1 MVARGIPP
9 QQAEHQVGQDQT
21 RGVDYYR
28 DRLLGVLTKETSR
41 KRNERYTHQEQY
53 VDPEERPVRAFDVVK
68 HIVVGDPVDAN
79 DHKAQYVAQET
90 GPLPEELIAQVAVQ
104 FR

>member
-1 MVARGIPP
+1 MQWPSLLSHIRSFVMLGIYWVALHNMFHYIKRS
-9 QQAEHQVGQDQT
+9 
-21 RGVDYYR
+21 
-28 DRLLGVLTKETSR
+28 DRPFLWINILLLMC
-41 KRNERYTHQEQY
+41 